1 MFDPNLLVKHLLTVD
16 VRGECHLISFKVVDL
31 VVALEKDDAEDPEL
45 VSAYTYFVIANPFE
59 GGYEKDGRDCI
70 HMVVDLQVD
79 VAEHTRV

>member
-1 MFDPNLLVKHLLTVD
+1 MFDPNLLVKHLLSVD
-16 VRGECHLISFKVVDL
+16 VRRECHLISFKVVDL

-45 VSAYTYFVIANPFE
+45 VSAYTYLVVANPFK

-70 HMVVDLQVD
+70 HMVIDLQVD